1 MTDEK
6 ELIGRL
12 AGGEPSA
19 FRDLVETHK
28 KRVYFLAL
36 DMVGNPVDAEDI
48 SQEVFLKVFRSF
60 GTFNREARL
69 GSWLYRITYNACI
82 DHLRKK
88 AITPEPVDGE
98 ALETGLRKGIPI
110 AGSAEIP
117 DPVSVLER
125 SSIGKRIEAALA
137 CISPQEKAVFVLRH
151 YEDLSLKEIAETLGL
166 SLGSVKSYLF
176 RAIQKLR
183 KELGPLQ
190 AGPETEFFHE

>member
-1 MTDEK
+1 LTDEK

-19 FRDLVETHK
+19 FRDLVEAHK

-36 DMVGNPVDAEDI
+36 DMVRNPVDAEDI

-60 GTFNREARL
+60 RTFNREAGL
-69 GSWLYRITYNACI
+69 GSWLYRIAYNACI

-88 AITPEPVDGE
+88 AITPEPADNE

-110 AGSAEIP
+110 AGAAEIP
-117 DPVSVLER
+117 DPVSAADLGYIR
-125 SSIGKRIEAALA
+125 KRIEAALA
-137 CISPQEKAVFVLRH
+137 CVTPQEKAVFVLRH
-151 YEDLSLKEIAETLGL
+151 YEDLSLKEIAATLGL

-190 AGPETEFFHE
+190 AGSGSEVYHE